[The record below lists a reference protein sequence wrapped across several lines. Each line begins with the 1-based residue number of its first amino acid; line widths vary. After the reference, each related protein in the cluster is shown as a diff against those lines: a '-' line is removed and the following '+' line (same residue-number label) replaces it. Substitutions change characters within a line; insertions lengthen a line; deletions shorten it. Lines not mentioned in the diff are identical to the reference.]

1 MTVCF
6 FRFKLEHL
14 CVLVIGFK
22 QEHVMERESISEVR
36 LRHQLDVQS
45 RHVNRIFS
53 QHRIPAT
60 ISGGEVQPGVVS
72 FDLQSQI
79 AVGLD
84 RIKGLGDELKTTL
97 GVGAAALAQESGRWR
112 LRIARPPEPALSL
125 PQLLSSLDELTP
137 MTAAIGM
144 ADGGQPVLLRF
155 APNQVRHVLVAG
167 DAGAGKS
174 SLLRTIGT
182 SLAVKNRQANFQL
195 VVMDPLGGQ
204 SQDGDSL
211 LPLAYL
217 PHLLTDP
224 ALNVESCVSL
234 LGFLGDE
241 LDYRRKEKIRHPNII
256 ILIDHLVSLLVQ
268 DRTCLQDIVNI
279 LQFGPQT
286 GLHLVM
292 ATNRPDS
299 RLLDTSFRSNLSL
312 RFVGKLDQSNQAK
325 RVAGINASQA
335 HFLYGGGDFLAIT
348 SQDSNYFQAA
358 YTGNY
363 DLHMLLTDIYQTDRP
378 RLLAQ
383 PYSPR
388 LRLDDNLETNG
399 KSKNRPFSIR
409 NGSVAFENDGENE
422 TPLET
427 DQSQSN
433 PVNSGGRQ

>member
-1 MTVCF
+1 
-6 FRFKLEHL
+6 
-14 CVLVIGFK
+14 
-22 QEHVMERESISEVR
+22 MEKDSISEVR

-45 RHVNRIFS
+45 RHINRIFS

-60 ISGGEVQPGVVS
+60 ISGGEVQPRVVN
-72 FDLQSQI
+72 FDFQSQI

-97 GVGAAALAQESGRWR
+97 GVGAAALAHESGRWR
-112 LRIARPPEPALSL
+112 LRIARPPDAAVSL
-125 PQLLSSLDELTP
+125 PQLLSSLDELAP

-144 ADGGQPVLLRF
+144 ADGGNPVLLRF

-195 VVMDPLGGQ
+195 VVMDPQGSQ
-204 SQDGDSL
+204 STDGDSL

-224 ALNVESCVSL
+224 ALDVESCTTL

-241 LDYRRKEKIRHPNII
+241 LDYRRKEKIRHPYII
-256 ILIDHLVSLLVQ
+256 ILIDHLISLLVQ
-268 DRTCLQDIVNI
+268 DHSCLPDIVNI
-279 LQFGPQT
+279 LQFGPQA

-292 ATNRPDS
+292 ATTRPDS

-312 RFVGKLDQSNQAK
+312 RLVGKLDQSEQSK
-325 RVAGINASQA
+325 RVAGISAGQA
-335 HFLYGGGDFLAIT
+335 HFLYGGGDFLAI
-348 SQDSNYFQAA
+348 SGEESNYFQAA

-363 DLHMLLTDIYQTDRP
+363 DLHMILTEIYQTDRP

-383 PYSPR
+383 TYSPR
-388 LRLDDNLETNG
+388 LRMDDNPESGG
-399 KSKNRPFSIR
+399 KSKNRQFSIR
-409 NGSVAFENDGENE
+409 EGSVSFENDGGNE
-422 TPLET
+422 TPFEA
-427 DQSQSN
+427 DESQSYPIN
-433 PVNSGGRQ
+433 NGDRQ